1 LEGDFLIFHDTG
13 RGDDALA
20 TFIAKLGD
28 APQLTPLGE
37 IWSYSNASFY
47 LAGRVIEA
55 VTGGS
60 YEQAVVDLV
69 LSPLGMQRSF
79 FFPEEVMLH
88 RFAVGHLLVGDKAT
102 VARPWPI
109 PRNANPAG
117 GITTCPADL
126 LRYGRF
132 HMGDGT
138 NADGARLLTKSAIE
152 LMQAP
157 TMEARADQRMGL
169 AWFIQ
174 DLQGVRLISHGGG
187 TNGQIALLLLAP
199 ERQFALAVMT
209 NASSGDEV
217 TEDIAAWAL
226 ERYLGLIQPDPTPI
240 ERTVEALTTYA
251 GRYTS
256 TLNEIELTMRDG
268 ALHMQMIPTGT
279 GPGDEPRPPLP
290 PTPLA
295 FYQDDKIVALEGPL
309 HGVRGEFLRLP
320 SGSIAWLRLSGRLHR
335 RA

>member
-1 LEGDFLIFHDTG
+1 
-13 RGDDALA
+13 
-20 TFIAKLGD
+20 
-28 APQLTPLGE
+28 
-37 IWSYSNASFY
+37 
-47 LAGRVIEA
+47 
-55 VTGGS
+55 
-60 YEQAVVDLV
+60 
-69 LSPLGMQRSF
+69 MQRSF

-88 RFAVGHLLVGDKAT
+88 RFAVGHLLVDDTLA

-126 LRYGRF
+126 LRYARF

-152 LMQAP
+152 FMQAP
-157 TMEARADQRMGL
+157 MMEARADQRMGL

-199 ERQFALAVMT
+199 ERQFALAIMT

-226 ERYLGLIQPDPTPI
+226 ERYLGLTESEPPHI

-256 TLNEIELTMRDG
+256 TLNEIDLTMRDG
-268 ALHMQMIPTGT
+268 ALHMQMIPTGN
-279 GPGDEPRPPLP
+279 GLGDEPRPPLP

-295 FYQDDKIVALEGPL
+295 FFQDDKIVALEGPL
-309 HGVRGEFLRLP
+309 HGIRGEFLRHP